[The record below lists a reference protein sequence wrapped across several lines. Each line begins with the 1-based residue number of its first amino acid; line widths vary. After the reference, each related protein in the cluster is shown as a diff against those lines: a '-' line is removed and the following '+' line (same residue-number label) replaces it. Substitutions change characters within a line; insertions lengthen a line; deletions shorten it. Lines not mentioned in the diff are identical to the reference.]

1 MEYRELGR
9 TGLRVSALS
18 LGTVELGLDYGI
30 PVPNDYGKPSRK
42 EAIEIIEY
50 AVDSGINLFDTAA
63 GYGESEILLG
73 EALYHHPDC
82 YIVTKVNIPQND
94 SGELLTPSE
103 FNRQV
108 RQSLDNSLRLLQR
121 DTIDIMQIHNA
132 TSEIIENSEMIAILN
147 LAKEEGKVRFIGASV
162 YGEKAAL
169 SAVQSGWIDVIQ
181 VAFNLLDQR
190 MSETVFAA
198 AKKAGIGVIVRSAFL
213 KGALT
218 KKGRFLPD
226 ELSELRDQVERVVD
240 RLGITW
246 EELPEFALR
255 FCLSVPEISTVLI
268 GTRTREELD
277 YSIGT
282 ADSGALSGGL
292 LDTAKGLGISE
303 EQILNPSYWPIA

>member
-1 MEYRELGR
+1 MEYRVLGC
-9 TGLRVSALS
+9 TGLKVSALS
-18 LGTVELGLDYGI
+18 MGTVELGLDYGI

-50 AVDSGINLFDTAA
+50 AIDYGINLFDTAA
-63 GYGESEILLG
+63 AYGESEILLG

-82 YIVTKVNIPQND
+82 FIATKVNVPQGD
-94 SGELLTPSE
+94 RGEFLTSPK
-103 FNRQV
+103 FNTQV
-108 RQSLDNSLRLLQR
+108 RQSLENSLHLLKR

-132 TSEIIENSEMIAILN
+132 TSEIIDHGDMISILSD
-147 LAKEEGKVRFIGASV
+147 AKNEGKVRFIGVSV
-162 YGEKAAL
+162 YGEEAAL
-169 SAVQSGWIDVIQ
+169 SAIRSGSIDVIQ
-181 VAFNLLDQR
+181 VAFNILNQR
-190 MSETVFAA
+190 MSETVFNES
-198 AKKAGIGVIVRSAFL
+198 KKAGIGVIVRSAFL

-282 ADSGALSGGL
+282 ADSGALPRGL
-292 LDTAKGLGISE
+292 LDTAKSLGISE
-303 EQILNPSYWPIA
+303 EQILNPSYWQIA

>member
-226 ELSELRDQVERVVD
+226 ELSELKDQVERVVN
-240 RLGITW
+240 RLGLTW
-246 EELPEFALR
+246 EDLPGFALR